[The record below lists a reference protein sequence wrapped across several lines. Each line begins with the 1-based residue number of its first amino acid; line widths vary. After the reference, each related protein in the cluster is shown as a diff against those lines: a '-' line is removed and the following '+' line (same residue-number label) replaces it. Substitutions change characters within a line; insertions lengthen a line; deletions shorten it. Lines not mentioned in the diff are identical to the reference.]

1 MCVTRAAVSGGKR
14 PQGVIVRVTIRIN
27 KQDLLMQIR
36 ANPADPQ
43 LFELFYCADCGE
55 FAAGGGLFAPASSLR
70 KHRAHALAVLPGQ
83 DSPLSG
89 ETGPGLIPG
98 WLESYRCNLTIERYH
113 ELLSQSSRTNSGNW
127 VWLLRGAEQAG
138 WLAYLNLY
146 LDRLSE
152 SWLAA
157 LNGVASTYYPVP
169 ENIWR
174 NRPYVGGEQF
184 QWAEAFL
191 PQAESELL
199 RINSLSV

>member
-1 MCVTRAAVSGGKR
+1 MCVTRVAASDGSR
-14 PQGVIVRVTIRIN
+14 PQGVMVRVTTRIN

-43 LFELFYCADCGE
+43 LFELFYCPDCGE
-55 FAAGGGLFAPASSLR
+55 FVAGGGLFAPASSLR

-89 ETGPGLIPG
+89 EARFGLIQS
-98 WLESYRCNLTIERYH
+98 WLENYRPDLTIERYL

-127 VWLLRGAEQAG
+127 VWLLRGAEQVN
-138 WLAYLNLY
+138 WLAYLNFY

-157 LNGVASTYYPVP
+157 LNGEASIFYPVP
-169 ENIWR
+169 GDIWR
-174 NRPYVGGEQF
+174 NRPYVSGEQF
-184 QWAEAFL
+184 QWDEAFL
-191 PQAESELL
+191 ARTQSDFS
-199 RINSLSV
+199 RINSLPV